1 MRSRTAVS
9 EVSGRGAVA
18 ADQVDRAVPADQVD
32 RAGSFAEGHQRIQ
45 GIRSSVGVAVLKVAV
60 PVVAGVTVVL
70 GGQVSVAEVL
80 PGWPCVFW
88 LTLSW
93 RSKLRPPQAR

>member
-1 MRSRTAVS
+1 MRLRTAVS
-9 EVSGRGAVA
+9 EVSGGGAVV

-32 RAGSFAEGHQRIQ
+32 RAGSPAEGRQRIR
-45 GIRSSVGVAVLKVAV
+45 GIRSSVGVAGLKVAV

-80 PGWPCVFW
+80 PGWPFVFW